1 MLSLI
6 YTNLST
12 LFLCLFTLTALS
24 SANPVAARAP
34 ARPNEDIKWFEQKI
48 HHALDNSG
56 TFKQRYRVVANYYK
70 PGGPILF
77 VHSPQTD
84 IYEMWSFDFM
94 DYARELGGLV
104 TTLEHRYFGKSFP
117 EDFNVED
124 PDYAPVTLENYV
136 QDCVTFIN
144 WLKKQHGAE
153 DSKVFNTGGML

>member
-1 MLSLI
+1 MLCLR

-12 LFLCLFTLTALS
+12 LFLCLLTLTALS
-24 SANPVAARAP
+24 SANPVSARAP
-34 ARPNEDIKWFEQKI
+34 PRPNEDIKWFEQKI
-48 HHALDNSG
+48 DHALDNSG
-56 TFKQRYRVVANYYK
+56 TFKQRYKVVADYYK

-77 VHSPQTD
+77 VHSPQTE

-117 EDFNVED
+117 EDFNAED